1 MALLGIVRSNTSMAT
16 ETSTTTAAQTE
27 EKAWQYGVGGGVIA
41 GIVMGALMVMQ
52 MRPVIEVAIP
62 SMYFLSGGAAGFTI
76 HVAHG
81 AVLGVVFAAL
91 ASTQADLTTAK
102 SLAFG
107 LGYGVVLWVVL
118 AVIVM
123 PIWLSAVGSPA
134 NPPLP
139 NVNIMSLVG
148 HVVYGAVLGVVYAGL
163 QGR

>member
-1 MALLGIVRSNTSMAT
+1 MAT
-16 ETSTTTAAQTE
+16 ETNTTTTAQVTE
-27 EKAWQYGVGGGVIA
+27 NTWQYGVAAGVVA

-52 MRPVIEVAIP
+52 MRPVLEVAIP

-107 LGYGVVLWVVL
+107 VGYGVVLWVVL

>member
-1 MALLGIVRSNTSMAT
+1 MAT
-16 ETSTTTAAQTE
+16 ETNTTTTAQVTE
-27 EKAWQYGVGGGVIA
+27 NTWQYGVAAGVVA

-52 MRPVIEVAIP
+52 MRPVLEVAIP

-81 AVLGVVFAAL
+81 AVLGMVFAAL

-107 LGYGVVLWVVL
+107 VGYGVVLWVAL
-118 AVIVM
+118 AVLVM
-123 PIWLSAVGSPA
+123 PVWLSAVGSPA

-139 NVNIMSLVG
+139 NVSVMSLVG
-148 HVVYGAVLGVVYAGL
+148 HVVYGAVLGGVYAGL

>member
-1 MALLGIVRSNTSMAT
+1 MAT
-16 ETSTTTAAQTE
+16 ETSTTTTAQTTDN
-27 EKAWQYGVGGGVIA
+27 AWQYGVVAGVIA
-41 GIVMGALMVMQ
+41 GVVMGALMVMQ

-91 ASTQADLTTAK
+91 ASTQAELTTAK

-107 LGYGVVLWVVL
+107 LGYGVVLWVAL
-118 AVIVM
+118 AVLVM
-123 PIWLSAVGSPA
+123 PVWLSAVGSPA

-139 NVNIMSLVG
+139 NVNVMSLVG
-148 HVVYGAVLGVVYAGL
+148 HVVYGAVLGGVYAGL